1 MLIGRFA
8 AWSGH
13 AARSLLGAFQ
23 ALLVSLALLAAFLL
37 WHRLVPAP
45 VALALSATVLN
56 GLAEPSKGN
65 EILALAVFIP
75 WLLASFAPP
84 AGTQAL
90 NPVVS
95 GIIGGVM
102 VSLYPNFL
110 MSSLLGVGL
119 MLVVGWRSSERPRT
133 YLVHAITVVAI
144 SAVLSSWYLG
154 PLIAE
159 YAGGKQQV
167 VADLFES
174 GSVLNQSIVSND
186 SLLLFGLQVVGLVG
200 VVVLWNRAIWAR
212 ALGLLFLGIL
222 IARVLM
228 LLRFTFTGH
237 RFLLLYTLRYSAAAA
252 GVLALWE
259 LWQVRG
265 ANLLRRMRSPQ
276 RLAGVVAVG
285 AVVAVVGAQA

>member
-1 MLIGRFA
+1 MRPTPSRLDMRKLGYSDTMTPPMIPETTGFSAWVPAGGAKLASSQGMNTASARISLPLLGSASPLSTVAESASATGAGTSRCHNRNA
-8 AWSGH
+8 ASSARETRRAWKAPSRLLAACPLH

-133 YLVHAITVVAI
+133 YLVHAITV
-144 SAVLSSWYLG
+144 
-154 PLIAE
+154 
-159 YAGGKQQV
+159 
-167 VADLFES
+167 
-174 GSVLNQSIVSND
+174 
-186 SLLLFGLQVVGLVG
+186 
-200 VVVLWNRAIWAR
+200 
-212 ALGLLFLGIL
+212 
-222 IARVLM
+222 
-228 LLRFTFTGH
+228 
-237 RFLLLYTLRYSAAAA
+237 
-252 GVLALWE
+252 
-259 LWQVRG
+259 
-265 ANLLRRMRSPQ
+265 
-276 RLAGVVAVG
+276 
-285 AVVAVVGAQA
+285 